1 MFCVYVATLCTFYV
15 CFMHVL
21 LHVLLHT
28 MLAWG
33 DAAQLAVAEHS
44 LHCVHIFTSSRA
56 FFFLAVVITAHFV
69 AGAGGTTTL
78 NLIPLFTGMSILDI
92 VQSYPLRKTRFG
104 QYYTSPHQLHW
115 GDQHS
120 GDRTPCVARAHF
132 SSTFQC

>member
-1 MFCVYVATLCTFYV
+1 MFCVYVATLCTFYA
-15 CFMHVL
+15 CFCCMFVAYHAGL
-21 LHVLLHT
+21 ERCSSTSGGRTQSPLCTYTCIHF
-28 MLAWG
+28 LAR
-33 DAAQLAVAEHS
+33 
-44 LHCVHIFTSSRA
+44 I
-56 FFFLAVVITAHFV
+56 FFLAVVITAHFV

-104 QYYTSPHQLHW
+104 QYYTSPHQLRW